1 MPQREAGSAGLGVVE
16 GPMSV
21 SDARPQPLRG
31 SVGWVV
37 GTERKRGACSWNW
50 NRSRR
55 VCPNCMAG
63 SSRVAMKACNVV
75 IILLIWAVKSIE
87 YVLYVV
93 DLVGEI
99 CLEKILI
106 IVETNLSSI

>member
-1 MPQREAGSAGLGVVE
+1 
-16 GPMSV
+16 
-21 SDARPQPLRG
+21 
-31 SVGWVV
+31 
-37 GTERKRGACSWNW
+37 
-50 NRSRR
+50 
-55 VCPNCMAG
+55 
-63 SSRVAMKACNVV
+63 MKACKVV